1 MSISRDCNIKQIQG
15 RILLSPESRTFI
27 SRMPNLQGH
36 EWEDKGVLI
45 DPAWHY
51 GDKARIKRLKKEI
64 KECLKELQDNFCA
77 YCGMQFYVTSS
88 TQIEHIAPK
97 GNGRYPQFMFNESNL
112 VHACSLCNGFEKKE
126 AAGNF
131 DTIAAV
137 NAVYELCA
145 FNIVHPYL
153 DDPDAHFEF
162 TQAGNKVLITYKT
175 PKGQRSIDVFQL
187 DGEALTTER
196 GKMIMVAQYQMD
208 PAFRND
214 FEESIKRRAY

>member
-1 MSISRDCNIKQIQG
+1 MSISRDCNIRQIQG
-15 RILLSPESRTFI
+15 RILLVAQSKAFVM
-27 SRMPNLQGH
+27 RMPVLQGH
-36 EWEDKGVLI
+36 EWDNSLARPPWV
-45 DPAWHY
+45 W
-51 GDKARIKRLKKEI
+51 GDQKRITLLKAEI
-64 KECLKELQDNFCA
+64 KNCLQELQGDFCA
-77 YCGMQFYVTSS
+77 YCGMPFYVTSS

-126 AAGNF
+126 AENNF
-131 DTIAAV
+131 DTISV
-137 NAVYELCA
+137 LNAVYELCV

-153 DDPDAHFEF
+153 DDPDDHFEF
-162 TQAGNKVLITYKT
+162 TQAGNRVLITHRT
-175 PKGQRSIDVFQL
+175 AKGQRSINVFQL

-208 PAFRND
+208 PIFKTA